1 MNASKVPPEKRGSD
15 PVSGAADRLSE
26 IVRAAERAAAA
37 VIDDAER
44 QAQIRI
50 DEAQERADRIAA
62 NRLRALADELDPEPA
77 GAEERPRLRTV
88 EPVPEPGE
96 GAEPA
101 ERAEPAARRA
111 DEAGARMLA
120 TQMAVSGA
128 SRKEIENRLRNGAG
142 IEDPAPLL
150 DAILGP
156 EE

>member
-1 MNASKVPPEKRGSD
+1 MNASKLPPERRGSD
-15 PVSGAADRLSE
+15 PVGGAAERLAE
-26 IVRAAERAAAA
+26 IVRAAERAAAS
-37 VIDDAER
+37 VIDDAEK
-44 QAQIRI
+44 QAQSRI

-62 NRLRALADELDPEPA
+62 DRLRAIADELDPPAPEARSGRGCGRSSRFPSRAREPRR
-77 GAEERPRLRTV
+77 GRPR
-88 EPVPEPGE
+88 
-96 GAEPA
+96 
-101 ERAEPAARRA
+101 RRA
-111 DEAGARMLA
+111 DEAGARLLA

>member
-1 MNASKVPPEKRGSD
+1 MSD
-15 PVSGAADRLSE
+15 AAERLAE
-26 IVRAAERAAAA
+26 IVRAAERAAAS

-44 QAQIRI
+44 QAQGRV
-50 DEAQERADRIAA
+50 DEAQARADRIVAD
-62 NRLRALADELDPEPA
+62 RLRAIADELDPPA
-77 GAEERPRLRTV
+77 AGERQRPQLRTV
-88 EPVPEPGE
+88 EAAPEPSE
-96 GAEPA
+96 
-101 ERAEPAARRA
+101 AATRRA
-111 DEAGARMLA
+111 GEAGARLLA

>member
-62 NRLRALADELDPEPA
+62 NRLRALADELDPESA
-77 GAEERPRLRTV
+77 GPEERPRLRTV
-88 EPVPEPGE
+88 EPIPEPSE

-101 ERAEPAARRA
+101 ERVEPARRA
-111 DEAGARMLA
+111 DEAGARLLA